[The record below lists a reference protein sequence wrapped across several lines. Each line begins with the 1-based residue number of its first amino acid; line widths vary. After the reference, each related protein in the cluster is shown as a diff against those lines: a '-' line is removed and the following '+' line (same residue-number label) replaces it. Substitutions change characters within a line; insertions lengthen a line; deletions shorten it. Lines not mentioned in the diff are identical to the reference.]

1 MKKIKYILLFIVL
14 VVIVII
20 AFLFSKKWRSGEVY
34 NKVVITGNYTIPDKE
49 ILKYAGLEGVQNIES
64 KTLNEN
70 EIVEKLKIHPDIKKV
85 FVVKNPPDEIRI
97 EVIEKNPIAIVNL
110 GTELNFIDEEIELL
124 PFKNAGKVYDLPLI
138 NGIKFGKEKTDELN
152 AKNQLKIALAILMA
166 IYKESKLLSDM
177 ISEINMSDKENI
189 ILYTHDFAIP
199 IILPKYNEE
208 LFESSS
214 VRNDLLKRIKAMKY
228 FFEEIYTLESKE
240 DIEKINLTYS
250 NQLIITF
257 KE

>member
-70 EIVEKLKIHPDIKKV
+70 EIVEKLKTHPDIKKV

-166 IYKESKLLSDM
+166 IYRESKLLSDM